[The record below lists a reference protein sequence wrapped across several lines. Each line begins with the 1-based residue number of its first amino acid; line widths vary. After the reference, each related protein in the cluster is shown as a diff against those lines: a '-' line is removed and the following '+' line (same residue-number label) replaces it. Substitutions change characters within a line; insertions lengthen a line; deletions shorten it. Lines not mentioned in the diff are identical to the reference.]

1 MAELLEGHSERQ
13 LYQLP
18 PRSEGL
24 KLGKVLEV
32 VEAQKDSLGITEYTI
47 SQPSLEQV
55 FLRFAKEQY
64 EADRAKENG
73 DETPIHNADK
83 E

>member
-1 MAELLEGHSERQ
+1 MAFVQQNISPLAELLEGHSERQ

-32 VEAQKDSLGITEYTI
+32 VEAQKDS
-47 SQPSLEQV
+47 P
-55 FLRFAKEQY
+55 
-64 EADRAKENG
+64 
-73 DETPIHNADK
+73 
-83 E
+83 

>member
-1 MAELLEGHSERQ
+1 MPGIIHDFPYEIREDELVAFVQRNISPLAELLEGHSERQ

-32 VEAQKDSLGITEYTI
+32 VEAQKDS
-47 SQPSLEQV
+47 P
-55 FLRFAKEQY
+55 
-64 EADRAKENG
+64 
-73 DETPIHNADK
+73 
-83 E
+83 

>member
-1 MAELLEGHSERQ
+1 MWREIREDELVAFVQQNISPLAELLEGHSERQ

-32 VEAQKDSLGITEYTI
+32 VEAQKDSPWAQQLWSCHKMPKCT
-47 SQPSLEQV
+47 SS
-55 FLRFAKEQY
+55 
-64 EADRAKENG
+64 
-73 DETPIHNADK
+73 
-83 E
+83 